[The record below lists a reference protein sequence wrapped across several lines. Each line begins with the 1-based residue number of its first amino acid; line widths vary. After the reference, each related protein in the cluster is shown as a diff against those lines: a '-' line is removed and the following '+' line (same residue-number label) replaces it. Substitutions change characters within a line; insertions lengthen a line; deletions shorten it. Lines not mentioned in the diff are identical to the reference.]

1 MTNKY
6 YLTMAKIKLEF
17 EKLTILRPKER
28 WQLYFVIV
36 AEHPEDNDKMVLT
49 TTPEPYIR
57 LTPRQKN
64 VLNFVPEATDDGAD
78 GLFILERD
86 MPEDRRIKVRVYL
99 RHCRK
104 HTRSAGEMLQ
114 QVKGQLGKHAF
125 DIVGDMLGAGAL
137 PWLVISKEAL
147 PLIGGILRSIKDR
160 DFGFVSMDEEF
171 DEEFETQTELDR
183 MNNFSTGDARIVWS
197 WSVDE

>member
-1 MTNKY
+1 
-6 YLTMAKIKLEF
+6 MAKIKLEF

-36 AEHPEDNDKMVLT
+36 AEHPEGHDKMVLT

-64 VLNFVPEATDDGAD
+64 VLNFVPEASDDGAD
-78 GLFILERD
+78 GLFVLERE
-86 MPEDRRIKVRVYL
+86 MPKDRRIKVRVYL

-104 HTRSAGEMLQ
+104 HTRNAGEMLQ
-114 QVKGQLGKHAF
+114 LVKGQLGKHAF
-125 DIVGDMLGAGAL
+125 DIVGDMLGTGAL
-137 PWLVISKEAL
+137 PWLVISKEAM
-147 PLIGGILRSIKDR
+147 PLIGGILRSIQDR

-171 DEEFETQTELDR
+171 DKEFETQTELDR

>member
-1 MTNKY
+1 MT
-6 YLTMAKIKLEF
+6 KIKLEF

-49 TTPEPYIR
+49 TTPKSFIR

-64 VLNFVPEATDDGAD
+64 VLNFVPEATDEGAD
-78 GLFILERD
+78 GFFILERE

-99 RHCRK
+99 RHSRS
-104 HTRSAGEMLQ
+104 HNRSAGEMLQ
-114 QVKGQLGKHAF
+114 QVKSMLGQHAF
-125 DIVGDMLGAGAL
+125 EISDKIPGTGAL
-137 PWLVISKEAL
+137 PWLVISKEAM
-147 PLIGGILRSIKDR
+147 PLIGGILRQIKDR